1 MINCELPSCMC
12 VSPAEERSI
21 LTQHLER
28 MGSARGELTILEA
41 GCGNSCQL
49 DLSGVEAHLI
59 GVDSSEH
66 ALRIREQ
73 AGDLDRAVIGDLRT
87 VELDESSFDVIYNSF
102 VLEHVE
108 NAKQVLENFCRW
120 LKPGG
125 ILILRIP
132 DRESAYGFLSRIT
145 PFWVHVLY
153 KRYIFGSRNAGKP
166 GYDPFPTVY
175 DSIVSRQGIRRWC
188 VTHRLTIREE
198 VSWNY
203 SIARSGLAS
212 WIAGASI
219 TALRVLSLGRL
230 ATDHVNLSYVIEKAA
245 VDPVRVC
252 RNNGAVRA

>member
-1 MINCELPSCMC
+1 MHVC
-12 VSPAEERSI
+12 VAAQERSI
-21 LTQHLER
+21 LTRHLER

-87 VELDESSFDVIYNSF
+87 VELDEGAFDVIYNSF

-132 DRESAYGFLSRIT
+132 DRESAYGFLLRIT

-188 VTHRLTIREE
+188 VTQGLTVREE

-203 SIARSGLAS
+203 PIARSGLAS
-212 WIAGASI
+212 WITAREHRR
-219 TALRVLSLGRL
+219 ALRVVPGAISHGSRQPELRNREGRRR
-230 ATDHVNLSYVIEKAA
+230 
-245 VDPVRVC
+245 PVRIC
-252 RNNGAVRA
+252 RTNGTVNA